1 MAIGATPAS
10 DVYSLGVVAFEIF
23 TGRLPFLATSAR
35 EFLEQHARIAP
46 PAPRTFWSDI
56 PPALEALI
64 LAMLEKEPDRR
75 PTLGEFRE
83 RLDEIR
89 LACTLA
95 EVSAAMRP
103 TASSRHFARPLL
115 TREFHGVGSLVRSA
129 GVACSRGVCR
139 SAFASAPAYPWRLQR
154 AVSAKALVRFA
165 PSDAL
170 DRLFR
175 RSDDACDRTFRRR
188 VQALRRTARAPSPL
202 VEVADRTS
210 FGGTARCGRPR
221 HRKFL
226 DGANRCAPTAH
237 PRRGDARPRN
247 ERRERRERLSA
258 FAIRTRRTHRAT
270 HARDHARFGREHCV
284 HREREGSRRS
294 CVLRRCDRAP
304 NVSTSARLRPRKDV
318 AVARTARDR
327 RISGGDHRARTR

>member
-64 LAMLEKEPDRR
+64 LAMLEKEPDDDNSASSVNVSTVS
-75 PTLGEFRE
+75 PPSLKFR
-83 RLDEIR
+83 L
-89 LACTLA
+89 
-95 EVSAAMRP
+95 MRP
-103 TASSRHFARPLL
+103 TARRASTPHANFR
-115 TREFHGVGSLVRSA
+115 VGSSCGSA

-154 AVSAKALVRFA
+154 AVSAKAFVCSA
-165 PSDAL
+165 PSGAL
-170 DRLFR
+170 DRLFC
-175 RSDDACDRTFRRR
+175 RSDDARDRTFRRKVR
-188 VQALRRTARAPSPL
+188 GFRRTARAPSPL